1 MIYNVTTRDSV
12 TNMYKKY
19 GKKISDDIE
28 AYLLNIEVTDE
39 ILRLF
44 WDNSF
49 ALYIPEIMTTKDD
62 NKPFSVLIATDSE
75 EHKARSK
82 GLEMFMD
89 DNGQIYLGEAHRNQ
103 INSLQ
108 FVVKEWDTEKF
119 RNVFPE
125 TAEILEI

>member
-1 MIYNVTTRDSV
+1 MIYNITTKESV
-12 TNMYKKY
+12 TNMFKKH
-19 GKKISDDIE
+19 GKRISDDIE

-49 ALYIPEIMTTKDD
+49 ALYIPEIMTIKDSD
-62 NKPFSVLIATDSE
+62 KPFSVLLATDSE

-82 GLEMFMD
+82 GLEMFVD
-89 DNGQIYLGEAHRNQ
+89 DNERLYLGEAHRNQ

-108 FVVKEWDTEKF
+108 FIVKEWDEEKF
-119 RNVFPE
+119 REVFPE
-125 TAEILEI
+125 ATGTW